1 MTFKNYLLF
10 LIIRDTERVI
20 DIYYS
25 FIDFTLVVITR
36 FLSIQLQYTILK
48 GVLLG
53 QLILSRQSVAVP
65 LCLTHILKFN
75 IDCFANE

>member
-53 QLILSRQSVAVP
+53 QVISSS
-65 LCLTHILKFN
+65 TSMSDSYFEI
-75 IDCFANE
+75 